1 MSLSGGTLAHGF
13 AFKTELV
20 RAVHQTVENSVSER
34 RVADIVVPVID
45 GKLAGD
51 QCRASADTVIEE
63 FEQIRALTR
72 THGRDREVVD
82 DQQAGL
88 GDGGQPFGETA
99 VGVTEVKFFEEP
111 GRPHVERGEPLTA
124 CLVGQRTREEGLA
137 VSATSNTIH

>member
-1 MSLSGGTLAHGF
+1 MAFGGGALSHRF

-20 RAVHQTVENSVSER
+20 RAVHKSIQNGVGKR
-34 RVADIVVPVID
+34 RIADVVVPVID
-45 GKLAGD
+45 RKLAGD
-51 QCRASADTVIEE
+51 QCGASADAVIEQ

-99 VGVTEVKFFEEP
+99 VGVTQVKFFEEP
-111 GRPHVERGEPLTA
+111 GRPHVERGEPFPAGMPGWPTHTP
-124 CLVGQRTREEGLA
+124 GRSYR
-137 VSATSNTIH
+137 IR